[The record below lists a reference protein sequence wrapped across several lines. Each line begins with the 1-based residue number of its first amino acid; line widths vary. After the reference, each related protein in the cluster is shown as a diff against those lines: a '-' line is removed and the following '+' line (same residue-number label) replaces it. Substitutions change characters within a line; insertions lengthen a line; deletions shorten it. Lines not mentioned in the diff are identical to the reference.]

1 MFKRYAIFHTPH
13 GAFADWGA
21 TWLGWDSA
29 GGRAVPH
36 GEVAGLDVAA
46 LTARPRK
53 YGLHGTLKAPFR
65 LADGATQ
72 ADLRAAVAAFAKAR
86 PPVPIGP
93 LSVVH
98 QNGFV
103 ALRPAPPQPRLSDF
117 ASDTVRELDRFRAPL
132 TEDDIA
138 RRRKSR
144 LSPRQDAQ
152 MLEWGYPFVFEDF
165 HFHLTLT
172 GRVSADHAPPIIA
185 HLSAALLPIVPAP
198 YAVDTVSLMGED
210 AQGLFH
216 LLDRF
221 DLAG

>member
-21 TWLGWDSA
+21 AWLGWDSA
-29 GGRAVPH
+29 GGKPVPI
-36 GEVAGLDVAA
+36 EDVADLDVAA
-46 LTARPRK
+46 LTDRPRK

-72 ADLRAAVAAFAKAR
+72 TSLRTALAEFAKAQA
-86 PPVPIGP
+86 PISLGT

-103 ALRPAPPQPRLSDF
+103 ALRPAPPQPALRDLAGD
-117 ASDTVRELDRFRAPL
+117 AVRKLDRFRAPL

-144 LSPRQDAQ
+144 LSARQDAQ

-165 HFHLTLT
+165 HFHITLT
-172 GRVSADHAPPIIA
+172 GRVSADQAPPIIA
-185 HLSAALLPIVPAP
+185 HLSATLARLVTAP
-198 YAVDTVSLMGED
+198 YNHDTVSLMGED
-210 AQGLFH
+210 EEGMFH
-216 LLDRF
+216 LLERF
-221 DLAG
+221 DLTG